1 MKFKEYI
8 IKNYDSVARS
18 VIKNSS
24 LAVILQIAV
33 ALSSFVETFIF
44 TKSLGLAL
52 FGTFTIVYSISELVY
67 GILDFRTG
75 EAVIKYLPEVK
86 QNIGTKGISSLL
98 RFLMGIDLL
107 IGVTGFILILILNK
121 LFLNWFNIDQKYLFI
136 LTIVSIGASF
146 KFTVRCLGS
155 YFRVI
160 NEFQTLI
167 KFHIGWVVFKLLI
180 FTLLYLNHPDIKLI
194 AIGSLIADVSF
205 FIVTISIAIK
215 SFSKYNLNPFIS
227 NTNSI
232 AYLKK
237 SIIKFI
243 FSTNIAST
251 LKVISSK
258 LDVLVI
264 SALSPVNSAAQ
275 VVGLYKVASRVS
287 GSLLMFSDP
296 LLTAVYPEISRLSAT
311 GEQKK
316 IRGLLIM
323 LTKILFLVCTTYFV
337 GMYFFG
343 GYILGILGKEY
354 ISALNVILVM
364 IIGVSSAVI
373 FFWARPMLLVHGKA
387 SKTIWATLISI
398 SLQFSVL
405 YFLVPKYGE
414 LGAGIASASSYIVAV
429 IVFLIFL
436 TQKTIK

>member
-1 MKFKEYI
+1 
-8 IKNYDSVARS
+8 
-18 VIKNSS
+18 
-24 LAVILQIAV
+24 
-33 ALSSFVETFIF
+33 
-44 TKSLGLAL
+44 
-52 FGTFTIVYSISELVY
+52 
-67 GILDFRTG
+67 
-75 EAVIKYLPEVK
+75 
-86 QNIGTKGISSLL
+86 
-98 RFLMGIDLL
+98 
-107 IGVTGFILILILNK
+107 
-121 LFLNWFNIDQKYLFI
+121 
-136 LTIVSIGASF
+136 
-146 KFTVRCLGS
+146 
-155 YFRVI
+155 
-160 NEFQTLI
+160 
-167 KFHIGWVVFKLLI
+167 
-180 FTLLYLNHPDIKLI
+180 
-194 AIGSLIADVSF
+194 
-205 FIVTISIAIK
+205 
-215 SFSKYNLNPFIS
+215 
-227 NTNSI
+227 
-232 AYLKK
+232 
-237 SIIKFI
+237 
-243 FSTNIAST
+243 
-251 LKVISSK
+251 
-258 LDVLVI
+258 
-264 SALSPVNSAAQ
+264 
-275 VVGLYKVASRVS
+275 
-287 GSLLMFSDP
+287 MFSDP

-398 SLQFSVL
+398 SLQFSLL